1 MTQIW
6 KNIQNLNLTI
16 LKHTLY
22 LQNITNSSI
31 NSIRPKEMAHSYSLK
46 KEMTHHRTEATSERI
61 LEIITRKTHC
71 TISYTQN
78 EKKIKFTKMSF
89 VPPVNRRILGEVLFA
104 LTKHVLSRH

>member
-1 MTQIW
+1 MDMTQIW

-78 EKKIKFTKMSF
+78 EKNKIYKNEFCSSCEQKNSGGGSICS
-89 VPPVNRRILGEVLFA
+89 N
-104 LTKHVLSRH
+104 